1 MCNAHFRTLASKDKK
16 IAELQSML
24 DGRTKERDRIAEA
37 NEKANKKHAKLLA
50 AFEAVKAEVNLMR
63 HAITLSESS
72 LDEER
77 ENIAQKQQ
85 NTDAALRE
93 LEAPVTT

>member
-1 MCNAHFRTLASKDKK
+1 MKVVERLKKDVKEVSPTSAYALAYKSD
-16 IAELQSML
+16 L
-24 DGRTKERDRIAEA
+24 
-37 NEKANKKHAKLLA
+37 AKLLA

-77 ENIAQKQQ
+77 ENIAQKQR
-85 NTDAALRE
+85 NSDAALRE
-93 LEAPVTT
+93 LEVE